1 MFLWISFRITIG
13 FVNLQIVT
21 IYFLWISFRIRIG
34 FVNSFPLNIFYL
46 PIDLALL
53 YRLSPLLYSVDAQ
66 ITLPKLRKS
75 LHTMFLWISF
85 IITIGFVNLQI
96 VTIYF
101 LWISFR
107 IRIRFVNSSLMD
119 WNGMERK
126 RVSLLN
132 GFLTLFYLPIDLAL
146 LYRLTPPLYSVDA
159 QKSPP
164 KNSKSLHTRFLWISF
179 RITIGFVNLQIVT
192 IYFLSISFRIRIG
205 FVIIYR
211 SI

>member
-107 IRIRFVNSSLMD
+107 IRIRFVNSFPLNIFYPSGLSAIAWFSL
-119 WNGMERK
+119 N
-126 RVSLLN
+126 
-132 GFLTLFYLPIDLAL
+132 
-146 LYRLTPPLYSVDA
+146 
-159 QKSPP
+159 
-164 KNSKSLHTRFLWISF
+164 
-179 RITIGFVNLQIVT
+179 
-192 IYFLSISFRIRIG
+192 
-205 FVIIYR
+205 
-211 SI
+211 